1 MPNMPLGCL
10 AVSHRSCCRYGGWQR
25 FQQLLQCLKSI
36 ADKHRV
42 SLEAVALRWLI
53 DQGTFPVT
61 AARWSASAGPWATF
75 GHTYGL
81 QAGAGA
87 AAAADSAAQDAAAA
101 ALAHSASREE
111 GAEQPVEADQLAE
124 QQQQGEAQSE
134 AVVQKPQPP
143 LGGGE
148 AFVPGVDGALYQ
160 VASFLDGD
168 DVAALGSLCGAAV

>member
-1 MPNMPLGCL
+1 LHLTG
-10 AVSHRSCCRYGGWQR
+10 HCCRYGGWQR

-42 SLEAVALRWLI
+42 SVEAVALRWLI

-81 QAGAGA
+81 QAA
-87 AAAADSAAQDAAAA
+87 AAAALPADSAAQEAPPAAAGVG
-101 ALAHSASREE
+101 E
-111 GAEQPVEADQLAE
+111 GAEQPAEAEPLTE
-124 QQQQGEAQSE
+124 QQQQGEVQGE
-134 AVVQKPQPP
+134 AEVQEPQLP

-148 AFVPGVDGALYQ
+148 AFVPGVDGALFQ
-160 VASFLDGD
+160 VASFLDAE